1 MKKKIIIISTIL
13 IIVIICI
20 ISVIVYISSRP
31 SDRLKKMYDKM
42 TSDDTYIFTRS
53 SQNGENK
60 IVTTKKGDKTR
71 IDMYNS
77 GDYTTTL
84 IKNGN
89 TYLISHENKEYYTYT
104 DNKIDE
110 EILTEEIKRII
121 DKEYKVGKEK
131 IYGQT
136 YYYEEYNGI
145 TDFLIESYKDM
156 DLNTAKT
163 RFYFKGKDLQF
174 IKTIYQTVDSQ
185 TGKITNI
192 EELLKA
198 NVEYKVEDNVFEIP
212 SDYAE
217 N

>member
-1 MKKKIIIISTIL
+1 MKKKIIIISTI
-13 IIVIICI
+13 IIIIICI

-31 SDRLKKMYDKM
+31 SDMLKKMYDKM

>member
-20 ISVIVYISSRP
+20 IAIIVYMANRP
-31 SDRLKKMYDKM
+31 SDRLKKIYNKM
-42 TSDDTYIFTRS
+42 ISDNTYIFTRS

-71 IDMYNS
+71 IDMYNLD
-77 GDYTTTL
+77 DYITTL
-84 IKNGN
+84 IKDGD
-89 TYLISHENKEYYTYT
+89 TYLISHENKEYYTYSN
-104 DNKIDE
+104 NKIDE

-145 TDFLIESYKDM
+145 TDFLIEAYKDM

-174 IKTIYQTVDSQ
+174 IKTIYQIVDSQ
-185 TGKITNI
+185 TGKITNV

>member
-13 IIVIICI
+13 IVVVICI
-20 ISVIVYISSRP
+20 ISVIAYISNRP
-31 SDRLKKMYDKM
+31 SDRLKKMYNKM
-42 TSDDTYIFTRS
+42 TSSNTYIFTRS

-60 IVTTKKGDKTR
+60 IVTTKKEDKTR

-84 IKNGN
+84 IKNGD
-89 TYLISHENKEYYTYT
+89 TYLISHESKEYYTYT

-145 TDFLIESYKDM
+145 TDFLIEAYKDM

-174 IKTIYQTVDSQ
+174 IKTIYQTVDSE
-185 TGKITNI
+185 TGKTTTI
-192 EELLKA
+192 EELLRA

>member
-20 ISVIVYISSRP
+20 IAIIVYMANRP
-31 SDRLKKMYDKM
+31 SDRLKKMYNKM
-42 TSDDTYIFTRS
+42 ISDNTYIFTRS

-71 IDMYNS
+71 IDMYNL

-84 IKNGN
+84 IKDGD
-89 TYLISHENKEYYTYT
+89 TYLISHENKEYYTYSN
-104 DNKIDE
+104 NKIDE

-121 DKEYKVGKEK
+121 DKEYIVGKER

-145 TDFLIESYKDM
+145 TDFLIETYKDM
-156 DLNTAKT
+156 DLSTAKT

-185 TGKITNI
+185 TGKNTNV

-198 NVEYKVEDNVFEIP
+198 IVEYKVEDNVFEIP

>member
-20 ISVIVYISSRP
+20 IVYMANRP
-31 SDRLKKMYDKM
+31 SDRLKKIYNKM
-42 TSDDTYIFTRS
+42 ISDNTYIFTRS

-71 IDMYNS
+71 IDMYNLD
-77 GDYTTTL
+77 DYITTL
-84 IKNGN
+84 IKDGD
-89 TYLISHENKEYYTYT
+89 TYLISHENKEYYTYSN
-104 DNKIDE
+104 NKIDE
-110 EILTEEIKRII
+110 ELLTEEIKRII

-145 TDFLIESYKDM
+145 TDFLIEAYKDM

-174 IKTIYQTVDSQ
+174 IKTIYQIVDSQ
-185 TGKITNI
+185 TGKITNV